1 MNAPAALMKEI
12 VIALAVATLVIV
24 VAATLTIRL
33 LRRKLVG

>member
-1 MNAPAALMKEI
+1 MNATSALMKET

-24 VAATLTIRL
+24 VAATVTVRL